1 MSGPLRRHHD
11 EADANTDADTNA
23 STDAEADDTDADPE
37 DGRPETATQR
47 ADRNWADI
55 LQELRVTQ
63 TGTQIISGFLLTIV
77 FQQRFAELDS
87 FQVGFYLV
95 LVVMAA
101 ACTALG
107 LAPVAL
113 HRALFQHH
121 EKVRTV
127 AIANGLLR
135 ATLTLVALLTSGVV
149 FFIFDVT
156 LSRTAG
162 LVAGSAMLLVLALLL
177 VVFPRSVLGTLRR
190 SKR

>member
-1 MSGPLRRHHD
+1 MS
-11 EADANTDADTNA
+11 DALPRP
-23 STDAEADDTDADPE
+23 DDSPDADPD
-37 DGRPETATQR
+37 DGRPESATQR
-47 ADRNWADI
+47 ADRNWAEI

-63 TGTQIISGFLLTIV
+63 TGTQVISGFLLTIV
-77 FQQRFAELDS
+77 FQQRFAHLDP

-101 ACTALG
+101 AATALG

-121 EKVRTV
+121 EKVPTV
-127 AIANGLLR
+127 TIADRLLR

-156 LSRTAG
+156 LGRPAG
-162 LVAGSAMLLVLALLL
+162 LIAGSAMLVLLVLLL

-190 SKR
+190 RRRR